1 MENSQNQVNCPTP
14 EELGAYL
21 LDAEGDVRITEHL
34 QNCVSCQKVLEE
46 FRQVDALTEEC
57 FRPTPGLA
65 QRIQS
70 ACLREAER
78 EDADRIWQTMIESP
92 KHMPGGFRWHRLL
105 SMAAALVV
113 VAGLSALTTAVF
125 LRQQPAAK
133 AMISDAAAPMQ
144 AQSFALSPTPVYRTA
159 VPARQSVASEQ
170 IATQSN
176 EGFSLADSRR
186 LQLNR
191 SSSDESIADVAM
203 VSSDA
208 KRLPAN
214 IGFRQLA
221 LLPSE
226 IEHVWIDSGDLSAKD
241 FVQQTRQEH
250 PEILEEVT
258 EPDEYGIVTLRLKAA
273 DVSVQELVDVLY
285 QRGKWSL
292 LSANYPQ
299 PGQSD
304 EIAFQEQ
311 PTNYTLKILTK

>member
-1 MENSQNQVNCPTP
+1 MNMENSQNQVNCPTP

-21 LDAEGDVRITEHL
+21 LEDDGDVRITEHL
-34 QNCVSCQKVLEE
+34 RNCVPCQKVLEE
-46 FRQVDALTEEC
+46 FRQVDAVTTQC
-57 FRPTPGLA
+57 FRPVPGLA

-78 EDADRIWQTMIESP
+78 EEADRIWQTMVEAP
-92 KHMPGGFRWHRLL
+92 KHTPGGFRWRRLL
-105 SMAAALVV
+105 AMAASLVV
-113 VAGLSALTTAVF
+113 VAGLSALATAVF
-125 LRQQPAAK
+125 LRQQPANTP
-133 AMISDAAAPMQ
+133 MIADAGVPQ
-144 AQSFALSPTPVYRTA
+144 ASQSFVLSPTPVYNA
-159 VPARQSVASEQ
+159 AAPLRQSVATEQ

-191 SSSDESIADVAM
+191 ESIADVAM

-226 IEHVWIDSGDLSAKD
+226 IEHVWIDSGDLPAKE
-241 FVQQTRQEH
+241 FVQQTRNEH

-258 EPDEYGIVTLRLKAA
+258 EPDEYGIMTLRLKAA

-285 QRGKWSL
+285 QHGKWSL

>member
-21 LDAEGDVRITEHL
+21 LDADGDVHITEHL
-34 QNCVSCQKVLEE
+34 RDCVSCQKVLEE
-46 FRQVDALTEEC
+46 FRQIDAVTTQC

-70 ACLREAER
+70 ACRREAER
-78 EDADRIWQTMIESP
+78 EEADRIWQTMVEAP
-92 KHMPGGFRWHRLL
+92 KHTPGGFQWQRLL
-105 SMAAALVV
+105 AMAASLVV

-125 LRQQPAAK
+125 LRQQPANPP
-133 AMISDAAAPMQ
+133 MLSDTEVPQTSPKFVLSSTPVPHAAAP
-144 AQSFALSPTPVYRTA
+144 V
-159 VPARQSVASEQ
+159 RQSVASEQ

-191 SSSDESIADVAM
+191 SSHDESIADVAM

-208 KRLPAN
+208 KRLPTN
-214 IGFRQLA
+214 LGFRQLA

-226 IEHVWIDSGDLSAKD
+226 IEHVWIDSGELSAKE
-241 FVQQTRQEH
+241 FVQQTRHEH

-258 EPDEYGIVTLRLKAA
+258 EPDEYGIMTLRLKAA

-285 QRGKWSL
+285 QHGKWSL